1 MNPQERLLSL
11 DVFRGITIA
20 GMILVNDAGDWGHVY
35 TALEHAPWHGVTPT
49 DLIFPF
55 FLFIVGVAIT
65 LSVGKRKDRG
75 DSKGVILRH
84 AFVRAGIIFAIGV
97 FLYAFPRF
105 DVATMR
111 IPGVLQRIGVVYF
124 ITTALYLWLDR
135 KALLWAIGAC
145 LVPYWIVMLNYP
157 VPGAGLINLT
167 PEGNLAAVVDRLLL
181 NGHLWYLS
189 RTWDPEGV
197 LSTIPSIATGLLG
210 VLAGYVFRST
220 KSPEEKVNT
229 FFVWGCVL
237 TVAGTVGDIWF
248 PINKNLWSPSYVLF
262 TGGMAL
268 FFLAFCY
275 YVIDVRQSRRWVMP
289 FRVFG
294 TNAIFAYCFAAIL
307 STLLYTISW
316 ADAAGRSVTAQE
328 WIFQTLFS
336 TWLSPF
342 NASVGFAILFVLIS
356 WGVTYVLYAKK
367 IFLKV

>member
-35 TALEHAPWHGVTPT
+35 PALEHASWHGVTPT

-75 DSKGVILRH
+75 DSKAVILRH
-84 AFVRAGIIFAIGV
+84 ALLRAVVIFAIGV

-111 IPGVLQRIGVVYF
+111 IPGVLQRIAIVYF
-124 ITTALYLWLDR
+124 VATALYLWLDR

-145 LVPYWIVMLNYP
+145 LIPYWAVMLNYP
-157 VPGAGLINLT
+157 VPGGGLANLT
-167 PEGNLAAVVDRLLL
+167 PEGNLSAVVDRLLL
-181 NGHLWYLS
+181 NGHLWYLT

-220 KSPEEKVNT
+220 RPPEEKVNV

-237 TVAGTVGDIWF
+237 TVAGTIGDIWF

-316 ADAAGRSVTAQE
+316 SNAAGHSSSLQE
-328 WIFQTLFS
+328 RIFQTCFS
-336 TWLSPF
+336 SWLSPLD
-342 NASVGFAILFVLIS
+342 ASVGFAILFVLIS
-356 WGVTYVLYAKK
+356 WVATYVLYVKK
-367 IFLKV
+367 IYLKV

>member
-1 MNPQERLLSL
+1 MKPSHRLLSL
-11 DVFRGITIA
+11 DVFRGLTIA

-35 TALEHAPWHGVTPT
+35 PALEHAPWHGVTPT

-65 LSVGKRKDRG
+65 LSTGKRMDEG
-75 DSKGVILRH
+75 ASKAVILRH
-84 AFVRAGIIFAIGV
+84 AFVRALTIFAIGV
-97 FLYAFPRF
+97 FLYAVPAF

-111 IPGVLQRIGVVYF
+111 IPGVLQRIAIVYF
-124 ITTALYLWLDR
+124 LCTVLYLGVGR
-135 KALLWAIGAC
+135 TALLWCIALC
-145 LVPYWIVMLNYP
+145 LIPYWIIMLNYP
-157 VPGAGLINLT
+157 VPGGGAANLT
-167 PEGNLAAVVDRLLL
+167 QEGNLSAVVDRSLL
-181 NGHLWYLS
+181 NGHLWYLT

-210 VLAGYVFRST
+210 LLAGYVFRGALA
-220 KSPEEKVNT
+220 PQEKVNR

-237 TVAGTVGDIWF
+237 TVAGTIADIWF

-275 YVIDVRQSRRWVMP
+275 YLIDVRGYRGWVMP

-294 TNAIFAYCFAAIL
+294 TNAIFAYCLASLL
-307 STLLYTISW
+307 STALYTVSW
-316 ADAAGRSVTAQE
+316 ADATGRTLSLQE
-328 WIFQTLFS
+328 YIFRALFA

-342 NASVGFAILFVLIS
+342 NASVAFACLFVLIT
-356 WGVTYVLYAKK
+356 WAVTYVLYVRN